1 MSNTKVQP
9 LTLYKL
15 RSTIA
20 GEPVETPEQA
30 LREGVAELPEITTTV
45 AETGEFTAYLYTLS
59 SDPKDPGWL
68 QFLRQGFPELSFDPT
83 FSHSAVLLVRLKTN
97 PREWFALT
105 FGYGRFLMRRDCF
118 MRRYGL
124 RVALNS
130 IFENDSLDIST
141 PQQRLRQIDAK
152 TVAEN
157 TLQTRVQSN
166 RSTAFDTFGF
176 DVQQDLL
183 GAVVGTPRSQNLWG
197 SRIKGSDALNLRVP
211 LSFQQMGRLCRD
223 VLTYYDRTDY
233 RIRFDW
239 IDNLE
244 AIYDLDLMIPLED
257 EVEAMLAVG
266 SKAFELAPP
275 EMVEWDEIACF
286 RYSLEPSRTFDDL
299 ELEDYLAVAQQADS
313 PYDSTTLRE
322 QYVEAL
328 DGNDD
333 VLYSWS
339 IFECLDGELRLA
351 DQPYLLVAGDF
362 FSIAASYQEELN
374 RYVDT
379 IPEWPQPLP
388 SSTVKEN
395 EGPYNERAAES
406 SDEYL
411 MLDRKTVKVGGKTSP
426 IEICDILTRAGAFVH
441 VKRKLG
447 SGTLSHLFAQG
458 SVSGDLLLTSRE
470 FRQASIEKV
479 LLAAKER
486 GFEGENA
493 FPHFSADGVS
503 PTAHQIVYAIVTKW
517 KNRTLTE
524 ALPFFSKINLRK
536 HTQNLRRMGYPVFH
550 KRIQAN

>member
-1 MSNTKVQP
+1 MPNTKVHP

-15 RSTIA
+15 RETIS
-20 GEPVETPEQA
+20 GVPVDTPEHA
-30 LREGVAELPEITTTV
+30 LRDGVAEMPEITATL
-45 AETGEFTAYLYTLS
+45 AETEEFNAYLYTQS

-83 FSHSAVLLVRLKTN
+83 SSHSAALLIRLKTDA
-97 PREWFALT
+97 REWFALT
-105 FGYGRFLMRRDCF
+105 FGYGRFLLRRDSF

-124 RVALNS
+124 QVALNS

-141 PQQRLRQIDAK
+141 PQQRLRQVDAK

-157 TLQTRVQSN
+157 TLQTRIQSN
-166 RSTAFDTFGF
+166 RETAFDTFGF

-197 SRIKGSDALNLRVP
+197 SSIRGSDALYLRVP
-211 LSFQQMGRLCRD
+211 VSFPQLGQLCSD
-223 VLTYYDRTDY
+223 VLTYHSRTDY

-239 IDNLE
+239 IDNLQ
-244 AIYDLDLMIPLED
+244 AVYDIDLLLTLAE
-257 EVEAMLAVG
+257 EVESVLAA
-266 SKAFELAPP
+266 SSQAFELAPP
-275 EMVEWDEIACF
+275 EMVEWDQIARF
-286 RYSLEPSRTFDDL
+286 RYSLDPSQTFDDL
-299 ELEDYLAVAQQADS
+299 ELDDYLALAQQAGTAFD
-313 PYDSTTLRE
+313 TATLRE

-328 DGNDD
+328 DDNDD
-333 VLYSWS
+333 VAYAWS

-362 FSIAASYQEELN
+362 FSIAASYQQELDG
-374 RYVDT
+374 YVDT
-379 IPEWPQPLP
+379 IPEWPEHLP
-388 SSTVKEN
+388 NSTVEEN
-395 EGPYNERAAES
+395 EGPYNKRAAES

-411 MLDRKTVKVGGKTSP
+411 MLDKKTVKVDGKTSP
-426 IEICDILTRAGAFVH
+426 IEICDILTRSGVFVH

-470 FRQASIEKV
+470 FREASIEKV
-479 LLAAKER
+479 LLAASER
-486 GFEGENA
+486 GFEGETA

-503 PTAHQIVYAIVTKW
+503 PSGHQIVYAIVAKW
-517 KNRTLTE
+517 KNRSLTE
-524 ALPFFSKINLRK
+524 ALPFFSKINLRR
-536 HTQNLRRMGYPVFH
+536 HAQDLRRMGYPVFH